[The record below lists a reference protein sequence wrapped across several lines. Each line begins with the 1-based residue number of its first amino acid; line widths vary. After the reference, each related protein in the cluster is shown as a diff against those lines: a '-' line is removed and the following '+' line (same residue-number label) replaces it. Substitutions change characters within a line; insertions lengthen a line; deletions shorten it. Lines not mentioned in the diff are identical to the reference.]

1 MTRILVIGGGISG
14 AAAARLARKRG
25 FDVRISDRSVI
36 ADDKRRQLIAEGID
50 VSDGGHLETHLDGV
64 SRVILSPG
72 VRADHILCKI
82 AKARA
87 IPMESEINF
96 ALAGY
101 SGNLVVVTGTNG
113 KSTTV
118 SMAGHIVEKS
128 GVDVSVGG
136 NLGDPPSD
144 MIARGDLKS
153 NLVLELSSYQLEQS
167 HGHPAVAAAITSFSN
182 DHVDRHG
189 SLEAYFSAKW
199 KVFDWVMPGGLCI
212 MTEEVS
218 RFADGFRKT
227 RRKDV
232 DWIVVPGFDP
242 GSRAPDFVNQAGVPG
257 RHNEINAEISVLL
270 AAKVLGNN
278 DYAALARTLNDFQG
292 LPYRC
297 QFVGLVGGHPV
308 YNDSKSTNCESTV
321 AALAGMKSP
330 VILMMGGKG
339 KGESYLPVIAWK
351 DRVAALICF
360 GESGQSIANELSLP
374 LGAAH
379 VETATHHSMRQ
390 AVRDAVTRA
399 RALNCGILFSPGCAS
414 FDEFRNFEHR
424 GQDFNDAIAAII
436 EEPGRNRKD

>member
-1 MTRILVIGGGISG
+1 
-14 AAAARLARKRG
+14 
-25 FDVRISDRSVI
+25 
-36 ADDKRRQLIAEGID
+36 
-50 VSDGGHLETHLDGV
+50 
-64 SRVILSPG
+64 
-72 VRADHILCKI
+72 
-82 AKARA
+82 
-87 IPMESEINF
+87 
-96 ALAGY
+96 
-101 SGNLVVVTGTNG
+101 
-113 KSTTV
+113 
-118 SMAGHIVEKS
+118 
-128 GVDVSVGG
+128 
-136 NLGDPPSD
+136 
-144 MIARGDLKS
+144 
-153 NLVLELSSYQLEQS
+153 
-167 HGHPAVAAAITSFSN
+167 
-182 DHVDRHG
+182 
-189 SLEAYFSAKW
+189 
-199 KVFDWVMPGGLCI
+199 